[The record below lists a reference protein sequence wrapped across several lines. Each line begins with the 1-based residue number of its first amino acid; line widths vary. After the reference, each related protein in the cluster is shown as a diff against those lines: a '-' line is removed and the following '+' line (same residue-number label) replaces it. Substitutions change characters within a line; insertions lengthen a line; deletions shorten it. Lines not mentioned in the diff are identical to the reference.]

1 MDFGLNKKYNDDRLE
16 IETVILITTNGIS
29 PLDGM
34 AQNVL
39 VSIPTGRWE
48 STLINLCM
56 FISCLFTYPI
66 ITPPL
71 NEIVESSCKSRK
83 P

>member
-1 MDFGLNKKYNDDRLE
+1 MTKE
-16 IETVILITTNGIS
+16 IVFLTVTIIIS
-29 PLDGM
+29 FVDGM

-66 ITPPL
+66 VSPPL